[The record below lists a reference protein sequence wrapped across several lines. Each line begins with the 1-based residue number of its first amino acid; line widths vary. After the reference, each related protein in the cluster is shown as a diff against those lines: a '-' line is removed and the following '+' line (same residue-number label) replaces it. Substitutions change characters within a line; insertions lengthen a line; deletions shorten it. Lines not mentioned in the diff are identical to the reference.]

1 MLSEMLLIVAV
12 IPMPLDNK
20 LTQEGNMQIRLLK
33 GNTLLQTLKQKVLF
47 MKQNL
52 LITLT
57 FPQKI

>member
-12 IPMPLDNK
+12 IPTPHDNK

-47 MKQNL
+47 MKQNH